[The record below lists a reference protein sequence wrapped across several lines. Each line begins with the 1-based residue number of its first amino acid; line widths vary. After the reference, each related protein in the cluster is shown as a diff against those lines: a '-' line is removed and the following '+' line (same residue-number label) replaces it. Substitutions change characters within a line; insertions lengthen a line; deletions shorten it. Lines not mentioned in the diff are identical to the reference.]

1 MTKPYNVE
9 DVKLKIDDL
18 SKQIKFNN
26 ESNNRMED
34 QLSSLQDVLVK
45 KLLPDIT
52 RVKFN
57 SVLDGMTDLI
67 SDILADMSA
76 NINDYDAEFEIGYS
90 NEVTLS
96 NINLDYDAA
105 DDVRRLLEERNRQWR
120 IYSQQSS
127 ASQRWTKHCSNC
139 IRRIRH
145 QCPRHGHQL

>member
-105 DDVRRLLEERNRQWR
+105 DDVRRLLEERFNINELEQPEE
-120 IYSQQSS
+120 
-127 ASQRWTKHCSNC
+127 TEDTN
-139 IRRIRH
+139 
-145 QCPRHGHQL
+145 

>member
-96 NINLDYDAA
+96 SINLDYDAA
-105 DDVRRLLEERNRQWR
+105 DDVRRLLEERFNINVLEQPEE
-120 IYSQQSS
+120 
-127 ASQRWTKHCSNC
+127 TEDTN
-139 IRRIRH
+139 
-145 QCPRHGHQL
+145 

>member
-52 RVKFN
+52 RVEFN

-96 NINLDYDAA
+96 SINLDYDAA
-105 DDVRRLLEERNRQWR
+105 DDVRRLLEERFNINVLEQPEE
-120 IYSQQSS
+120 
-127 ASQRWTKHCSNC
+127 TEDTN
-139 IRRIRH
+139 
-145 QCPRHGHQL
+145 

>member
-52 RVKFN
+52 RVEFN

-96 NINLDYDAA
+96 SINLDYDAA
-105 DDVRRLLEERNRQWR
+105 DDVRRLLEERFNINELEQPEE
-120 IYSQQSS
+120 
-127 ASQRWTKHCSNC
+127 TEDTN
-139 IRRIRH
+139 
-145 QCPRHGHQL
+145 

>member
-52 RVKFN
+52 RVEFN

-67 SDILADMSA
+67 SDILADTSA

-105 DDVRRLLEERNRQWR
+105 DDVRRLLEERFNINELEQPEE
-120 IYSQQSS
+120 
-127 ASQRWTKHCSNC
+127 TEDTN
-139 IRRIRH
+139 
-145 QCPRHGHQL
+145 

>member
-52 RVKFN
+52 LVEFN

-105 DDVRRLLEERNRQWR
+105 DDVRRLLEERFN
-120 IYSQQSS
+120 INELEPPEE
-127 ASQRWTKHCSNC
+127 TEDTN
-139 IRRIRH
+139 
-145 QCPRHGHQL
+145 

>member
-52 RVKFN
+52 LVEFN

-105 DDVRRLLEERNRQWR
+105 DDVRRLLEERFN
-120 IYSQQSS
+120 INELEKPEE
-127 ASQRWTKHCSNC
+127 TEDTN
-139 IRRIRH
+139 
-145 QCPRHGHQL
+145 

>member
-34 QLSSLQDVLVK
+34 QVSSLQDELIK

-52 RVKFN
+52 LVEFN

-105 DDVRRLLEERNRQWR
+105 DDVRRLLEERFNINVLEQPEE
-120 IYSQQSS
+120 
-127 ASQRWTKHCSNC
+127 TEDTN
-139 IRRIRH
+139 
-145 QCPRHGHQL
+145 

>member
-52 RVKFN
+52 QVEFN

-105 DDVRRLLEERNRQWR
+105 DDVRRLLEERFNINELEQPEE
-120 IYSQQSS
+120 
-127 ASQRWTKHCSNC
+127 TEDTN
-139 IRRIRH
+139 
-145 QCPRHGHQL
+145 

>member
-52 RVKFN
+52 RVEFN

-105 DDVRRLLEERNRQWR
+105 DDVRRLLEERFNINVLEQPEE
-120 IYSQQSS
+120 
-127 ASQRWTKHCSNC
+127 TEDTN
-139 IRRIRH
+139 
-145 QCPRHGHQL
+145 

>member
-52 RVKFN
+52 RVEFN

-105 DDVRRLLEERNRQWR
+105 DDVRRLLEERFNINELEQPEE
-120 IYSQQSS
+120 
-127 ASQRWTKHCSNC
+127 TEDTN
-139 IRRIRH
+139 
-145 QCPRHGHQL
+145 